1 MNTSFQ
7 DIDPART
14 PPAGRCGEGV
24 ALLGPLGQV
33 VYANAALAAL
43 FGVPLD
49 HLTDRPILDFIG
61 PRERAELARLLVRGQ
76 CEPHRQ
82 ELKIGAVRVRAEIEE
97 CDGLLLLVFTDLTD
111 DRALD

>member
-1 MNTSFQ
+1 MNTNIP
-7 DIDPART
+7 DI
-14 PPAGRCGEGV
+14 GCGEGV
-24 ALLGPLGQV
+24 ALLGPVGLV

-61 PRERAELARLLVRGQ
+61 PGERTEFARLLVRSQ
-76 CEPHRQ
+76 CEPHRR
-82 ELKIGAVRVRAEIEE
+82 EMKIGAVRVRADIEA

-111 DRALD
+111 DLAPD